1 MKVRRSLLK
10 DTVVVRTRTAEG
22 SYGDTF
28 ADPVT
33 VPCLIDETRRVV
45 RDASGQETVSE
56 AQLQLHPN
64 TRATAEDGTVTVVD
78 PMDLFAPESR
88 VTVAGRE
95 SQVITAKPLR
105 LRGYTYAVEVT
116 CT

>member
-1 MKVRRSLLK
+1 MKIRRSFLK
-10 DTVVVRTRTAEG
+10 DSVVVQTRTSEG

-64 TRATAEDGTVTVVD
+64 TRPPRRTE
-78 PMDLFAPESR
+78 PSR
-88 VTVAGRE
+88 SWTRWTC
-95 SQVITAKPLR
+95 SPLSP
-105 LRGYTYAVEVT
+105 G
-116 CT
+116 